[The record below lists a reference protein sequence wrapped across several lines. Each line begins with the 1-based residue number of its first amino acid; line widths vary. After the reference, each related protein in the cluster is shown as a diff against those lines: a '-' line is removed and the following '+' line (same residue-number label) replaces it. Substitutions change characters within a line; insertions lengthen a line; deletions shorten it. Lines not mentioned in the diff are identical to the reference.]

1 MTELFWPSD
10 SILAATGLV
19 SAMTSTVVEPH
30 TPLHPPHPA
39 SALRRALIIERD
51 DDYAALM
58 ATLLHRDGWDAQR
71 ERDPGAGLRRLTEHE
86 DAAFDV
92 ILVNTPADPIT
103 GGGSALSAIR
113 GASNA
118 PLIAVCDEDPT
129 EEEIERGVEQ
139 AVQDADYN
147 LVKPFSPRRFKAAV
161 RAVARRGRSGAAGQ
175 LPAEVRV
182 GGVTMSY
189 GRLEVTVEDRQ
200 VELSP
205 REFAL
210 LHLLL
215 ANPGTVFTRD
225 ELARLAWGWKET
237 AESRAVD
244 NTIQRLR
251 QKIERDPKRPRYLQT
266 ERGTGYSFAMAGSA
280 PTSPDSP

>member
-1 MTELFWPSD
+1 MTELLWASD
-10 SILAATGLV
+10 SIRAAAGFV
-19 SAMTSTVVEPH
+19 SAMTTTASEAHGTGHASTE
-30 TPLHPPHPA
+30 T
-39 SALRRALIIERD
+39 SALRRALIIEHD

-58 ATLLHRDGWDAQR
+58 AALLHREGWEAQR
-71 ERDPGAGLRRLTEHE
+71 ERNPKEGLRRLTEQE
-86 DAAFDV
+86 NDRFDV
-92 ILVNTPADPIT
+92 ILVNTPAEPIN
-103 GGGSALSAIR
+103 GSRSALSAIR
-113 GASNA
+113 GASDA
-118 PLIAVCDEDPT
+118 PLIALCNEDPT
-129 EEEIERGVEQ
+129 GEEIERGVEQ

-161 RAVARRGRSGAAGQ
+161 RAVARRGRVGTSSH

-189 GRLEVTVEDRQ
+189 GRLEVTVDERQ

-210 LHLLL
+210 LHLVL

-251 QKIERDPKRPRYLQT
+251 QKIERDPKRPRYLMT
-266 ERGTGYSFAMAGSA
+266 ERGTGYYFADAEPA
-280 PTSPDSP
+280 

>member
-1 MTELFWPSD
+1 MTELVWAGDLIRAGAGFD
-10 SILAATGLV
+10 TAV
-19 SAMTSTVVEPH
+19 TSPAVEPH
-30 TPLHPPHPA
+30 APMHSSHSTN
-39 SALRRALIIERD
+39 ALRRALIIERD

-58 ATLLHRDGWDAQR
+58 AGLLHRDGWDAQR
-71 ERDPGAGLRRLTEHE
+71 ERDPGAGLRRLTEQD
-86 DAAFDV
+86 DARFDV
-92 ILVNTPADPIT
+92 ILVNAPAEPIN

-113 GASNA
+113 GASSA
-118 PLIAVCDEDPT
+118 PLIALCEEDPT
-129 EEEIERGVEQ
+129 DEEIERGVEQ

-161 RAVARRGRSGAAGQ
+161 RAVARRGRTGTSSQ

-189 GRLEVTVEDRQ
+189 GRLEVTVEERQ

-215 ANPGTVFTRD
+215 ANPGTIFTRD
-225 ELARLAWGWKET
+225 ELARLAWGWKDT

-251 QKIERDPKRPRYLQT
+251 QKIERDPKRPRYIQT
-266 ERGTGYSFAMAGSA
+266 ERGTGYSFANATA
-280 PTSPDSP
+280 DTP

>member
-1 MTELFWPSD
+1 MTELLWASD
-10 SILAATGLV
+10 TILAAAGFL
-19 SAMTSTVVEPH
+19 SAMST
-30 TPLHPPHPA
+30 TPAEAHGPGHQPQP
-39 SALRRALIIERD
+39 SGALRRALIIERD

-58 ATLLHRDGWDAQR
+58 ATLLHREGWEAQR
-71 ERDPGAGLRRLTEHE
+71 ERDARDGLRRLTEE
-86 DAAFDV
+86 ENARFDV
-92 ILVNTPADPIT
+92 ILVNTPADPIN
-103 GGGSALSAIR
+103 GGRSALGAIR
-113 GASNA
+113 GASDA
-118 PLIAVCDEDPT
+118 PLIALCDEDPT
-129 EEEIERGVEQ
+129 GEELERGVEQ

-161 RAVARRGRSGAAGQ
+161 RAVARRGRVGTSTH

-189 GRLEVTVEDRQ
+189 GRLEVDVEGRL

-251 QKIERDPKRPRYLQT
+251 QKIERDPKRPRYLMT
-266 ERGTGYSFAMAGSA
+266 ERGTGYYFAAA
-280 PTSPDSP
+280 PAES